1 MKTTAKTLVKVFKKL
16 AEKSGVG
23 FSREVGNRHLVFEDG
38 EFKLKKKESLPEK
51 LQEDDPGT
59 RTSGKHDLDSVSNR
73 ESRLKNFRKG
83 MMKGESEGKVAK
95 RAADNHHIMQ
105 DVLSD
110 PSMVGAGSETE
121 AVAKVAAENPGW
133 AKMSDLVDAYDIDV
147 DVDGNVEAPGNA
159 EDSGGE
165 SGESGESGDSSGDSS
180 ISTADPGDLGPSGPS
195 DYGIDTGGS
204 GGESGGEG
212 SSTDIGGSISGGDGG
227 ELGGSISGG
236 TGSSGSGDGGD
247 A

>member
-1 MKTTAKTLVKVFKKL
+1 
-16 AEKSGVG
+16 
-23 FSREVGNRHLVFEDG
+23 
-38 EFKLKKKESLPEK
+38 
-51 LQEDDPGT
+51 
-59 RTSGKHDLDSVSNR
+59 
-73 ESRLKNFRKG
+73 
-83 MMKGESEGKVAK
+83 MMEGESEGKVAK

-159 EDSGGE
+159 EGD
-165 SGESGESGDSSGDSS
+165 SGESSETGSSGDSSADSS

-195 DYGIDTGGS
+195 DYGIDTGG
-204 GGESGGEG
+204 
-212 SSTDIGGSISGGDGG
+212 
-227 ELGGSISGG
+227 
-236 TGSSGSGDGGD
+236 GGD
-247 A
+247 AGGDSGGGDSASGSASSGGSGGSGGGDSGLGGGAGGGDL